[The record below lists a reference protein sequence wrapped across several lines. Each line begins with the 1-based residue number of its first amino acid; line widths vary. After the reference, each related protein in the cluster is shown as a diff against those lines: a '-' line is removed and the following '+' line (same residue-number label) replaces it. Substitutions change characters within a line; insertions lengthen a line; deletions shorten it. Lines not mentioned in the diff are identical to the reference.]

1 MKKNKKIKSIC
12 WIIAIIMVS
21 VQFFSLNTI
30 YANTEENTENKSS
43 VILNSIFDLKAL
55 SGEYKVSDEKSDIYL
70 PFLRNTAEKIVIDK
84 PIEKIGILSSGKTI
98 EVNEQSKNL
107 QFLFAKDTIR
117 VNSNMEYTLIWSGN
131 DVVINSDIARNSIIF
146 AGGDITIGENANIG
160 DDAIFVANSV
170 NIKGKINGSALVT
183 SPKINISGSIE
194 KDLRC
199 DTDDID
205 ISSNDNIKGNI
216 LVNTYNKNINLKDK
230 YSNAVINIKESNKD
244 SNGFGKILI
253 QILINCLMYTLLYF
267 IIKKISKG
275 KLYEYMLNKSKN
287 NIIFIIISSA
297 VCLLAFP
304 LIFIL
309 LIILSI
315 VGLYIVTELNP
326 WDSFNPGRLDQ
337 HLYPYYKAE
346 TEAGTLNKDEAT
358 ELLHSFWIKFNN

>member
-160 DDAIFVANSV
+160 DDGIFIDTSTNLKYTLTR
-170 NIKGKINGSALVT
+170 NALLT
-183 SPKINISGSIE
+183 LPKINTHVTKQ
-194 KDLRC
+194 KDLTC
-199 DTDDID
+199 DTNDI
-205 ISSNDNIKGNI
+205 
-216 LVNTYNKNINLKDK
+216 
-230 YSNAVINIKESNKD
+230 
-244 SNGFGKILI
+244 
-253 QILINCLMYTLLYF
+253 YT
-267 IIKKISKG
+267 
-275 KLYEYMLNKSKN
+275 
-287 NIIFIIISSA
+287 
-297 VCLLAFP
+297 
-304 LIFIL
+304 
-309 LIILSI
+309 
-315 VGLYIVTELNP
+315 T
-326 WDSFNPGRLDQ
+326 
-337 HLYPYYKAE
+337 
-346 TEAGTLNKDEAT
+346 
-358 ELLHSFWIKFNN
+358 